1 MVLFP
6 GGAFGERKYRDRDT
20 RARCGQKSKG
30 GGEREEPTERERER
44 ERHHPGN
51 HNPYG
56 CIGLARWGR

>member
-6 GGAFGERKYRDRDT
+6 GGAFGERKNRDRDT

-30 GGEREEPTERERER
+30 GGEREEPTERER
-44 ERHHPGN
+44 HHPGN